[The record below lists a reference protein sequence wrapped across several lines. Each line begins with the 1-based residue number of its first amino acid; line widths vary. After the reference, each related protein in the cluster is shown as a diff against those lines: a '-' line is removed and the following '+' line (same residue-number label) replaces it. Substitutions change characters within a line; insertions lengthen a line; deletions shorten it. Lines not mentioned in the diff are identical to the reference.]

1 MKSLLQPKRQFIIA
15 SATGATTIFAPTAFA
30 KEATYSPKIIMM
42 LISKLLTVF
51 QSAGALLLAYAM
63 IALILA
69 MKNEDAESKVNAITQ
84 ISIAIIL
91 ITISGTVKTLMSAA
105 GVTYTG

>member
-1 MKSLLQPKRQFIIA
+1 MMKSLLRQKHQFIIA
-15 SATGATTIFAPTAFA
+15 SATWSAIMLTPTAFA
-30 KEATYSPKIIMM
+30 EATHSPKIIMK
-42 LISKLLTVF
+42 LIAKLLTVF
-51 QSAGALLLAYAM
+51 QYAGVVLLAYAV

-84 ISIAIIL
+84 VSIAIVL
-91 ITISGTVKTLMSAA
+91 ITLSGTVKALMAAA